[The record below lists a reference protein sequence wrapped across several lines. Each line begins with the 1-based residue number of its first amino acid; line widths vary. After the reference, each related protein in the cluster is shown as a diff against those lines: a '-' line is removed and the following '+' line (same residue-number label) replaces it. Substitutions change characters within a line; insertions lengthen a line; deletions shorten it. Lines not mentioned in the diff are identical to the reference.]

1 MPRCGRSQLRR
12 SDQNPSMVFTHMH
25 FTHAVAI
32 VIACELTPSMVDML
46 MTVAPG
52 LQTGINAV
60 LISIHKGAW
69 IKSVFDQRL
78 DVLCFTCASRL
89 ITT

>member
-1 MPRCGRSQLRR
+1 M
-12 SDQNPSMVFTHMH
+12 HMH

-32 VIACELTPSMVDML
+32 VIACELPPSMVDML

-60 LISIHKGAW
+60 LVRINEFIP
-69 IKSVFDQRL
+69 IKLLV
-78 DVLCFTCASRL
+78 AKA
-89 ITT
+89 